1 MTSTSSKSTARSR
14 LWRIVVPFLLF
25 LLMGAVWFT
34 WEASRAS
41 LRNQLANSLRADGY
55 MLSYGS
61 TEQNWL
67 STRMGVNPNQ
77 TIVGIDGYHLRH
89 IGAKRLRRLA
99 ALESLQRLQIAIN
112 HADEATFEAIENLSK
127 LEFLVLS
134 TPPFPKEYVR
144 HLAELHKLENLYITQ
159 PIGDSG
165 IAWLCRLK
173 NLQTLTISSDGLTQE
188 GIQQLATLKT
198 LTFLKLHGTLDVSS
212 DTRSVL
218 RNVVIDDGSFHRN
231 KRRMIKVSSTS
242 PVAPE

>member
-1 MTSTSSKSTARSR
+1 
-14 LWRIVVPFLLF
+14 
-25 LLMGAVWFT
+25 
-34 WEASRAS
+34 
-41 LRNQLANSLRADGY
+41 

-67 STRMGVNPNQ
+67 STRMGVDSNQ
-77 TIVGIDGYHLRH
+77 TIVGIDGYHSQH

-112 HADEATFEAIENLSK
+112 HADEATFEAIGNLSK
-127 LEFLVLS
+127 LESLVLS

-144 HLAELHKLENLYITQ
+144 YLAELHKLEKLYIRQ

-173 NLQTLTISSDGLTQE
+173 NLQTLTVSSDGLTQE
-188 GIQQLATLKT
+188 GIQQLAALEK

-212 DTRSVL
+212 ETRSVL
-218 RNVVIDDGSFHRN
+218 RNVAIDDGSFHRN
-231 KRRMIKVSSTS
+231 KRRMIKVSKISA
-242 PVAPE
+242 VAPE